1 MEVVTAALHEK
12 IEYLGGTACTFGVA
26 GGGDDRFAYCGG
38 FFGVEEVGDAAWS
51 GVGWNEI

>member
-51 GVGWNEI
+51 GVEWNEI